1 MLATKREID
10 TKVDEFQ
17 LLKYKILQKK
27 IADVLD
33 TIFLLQILHTLIT
46 YQRDSLACRAKTI
59 WDQTPDLPV

>member
-10 TKVDEFQ
+10 TEVDEFQ

-33 TIFLLQILHTLIT
+33 TIFLL
-46 YQRDSLACRAKTI
+46 
-59 WDQTPDLPV
+59 